1 MVQVLMMHLLLLLMM
16 VQLVGDNLAEG
27 GEHHLGTRG
36 RDCA

>member
-1 MVQVLMMHLLLLLMM
+1 MVQVLMMHLLLLMM
-16 VQLVGDNLAEG
+16 VQLVGDNLTEG